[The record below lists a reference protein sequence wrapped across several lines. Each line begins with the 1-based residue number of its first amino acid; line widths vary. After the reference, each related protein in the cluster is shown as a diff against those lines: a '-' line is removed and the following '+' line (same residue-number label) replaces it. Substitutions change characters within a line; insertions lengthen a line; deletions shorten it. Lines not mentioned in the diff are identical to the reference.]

1 MTDFRKMLDEIEA
14 HRASLPPEVRA
25 KLEADEREAQRQSL
39 VRAMLQPCE
48 HGVLDFEDCGDC
60 RKARP

>member
-1 MTDFRKMLDEIEA
+1 MTNFRKMLDEIEA

-25 KLEADEREAQRQSL
+25 KLEADEREAQRQSW
-39 VRAMLQPCE
+39 VRAMQPCE

>member
-1 MTDFRKMLDEIEA
+1 MTNFRKMLNEIEA
-14 HRASLPPEVRA
+14 LRASLPPEVRA

-39 VRAMLQPCE
+39 VRAMQPCE

-60 RKARP
+60 RKAQP

>member
-1 MTDFRKMLDEIEA
+1 MGQVTAEGASAMTNFRKMLDEIEA

-39 VRAMLQPCE
+39 IRA
-48 HGVLDFEDCGDC
+48 GSVSV
-60 RKARP
+60 